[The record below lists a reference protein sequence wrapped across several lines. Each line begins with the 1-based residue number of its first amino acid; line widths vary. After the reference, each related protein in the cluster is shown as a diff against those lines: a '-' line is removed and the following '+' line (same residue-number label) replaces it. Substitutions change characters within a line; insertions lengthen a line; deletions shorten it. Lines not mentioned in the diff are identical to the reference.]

1 VDRILDGC
9 GIKVKIQIRYL
20 LAVPPLLFLGVFYF
34 YPLISIFGLSF
45 APQGA
50 WETGKLYRLVGNGY
64 YLRVLWFT
72 TWQAGLSTLLTLI
85 IALPAAYV
93 FAHYEF
99 RGKAL
104 IQSLITVPFILPTVV
119 TAAAFRALLGPGG
132 LVNTG
137 LMAAFDLSRPPVN
150 IDHTVWFFLLAHIF
164 YNYTVIVRLVGGF
177 WARLPRDVNEAARM
191 LGASRRQVFL
201 KVTLPLLM
209 PAVLAASLLIFVF
222 CFTSFGVVLILGGPR
237 LATVEVEIYRQ
248 AVHLFNLPMA
258 AALSLVQI
266 IFIFGLMWLYTWLE
280 RRSAVSLIPTMT
292 PRNARAS
299 ARTRFDRLMIG
310 GTTTFLIFFL
320 GAPLMA
326 LLLSSLLTGSG
337 PGFTYYLALFENKA
351 QSILYVA
358 PITAMANS
366 LGFALAA
373 TAIALILGWCSA
385 AFLAGRRSR
394 LTGFL
399 DPVFMLP
406 LSTSAVT
413 LGFGFII
420 ALDEPPL
427 NLRTSLL
434 LPAIAHAMVAF
445 PFVIR
450 SLLPAWRGIPQSLRE
465 AAAVLGAS
473 PVKVWQA
480 VDWPILSRA
489 LMVGAMFAF
498 AISMGEFGATVFV
511 ARPQTPTMPL
521 AIYRYLTHPGAMN
534 YGQAM
539 AMSCVLMVTTA
550 IGFVLLE
557 KIRIT
562 PGDY

>member
-1 VDRILDGC
+1 MKL
-9 GIKVKIQIRYL
+9 KLRYL
-20 LAVPPLLFLGVFYF
+20 LAAPPLIFLGVFYF
-34 YPLISIFGLSF
+34 YPLISIFVLSF
-45 APQGA
+45 TADGV
-50 WETGKLYRLVGNGY
+50 WETGKLYKLVSTSY

-72 TWQAGLSTLLTLI
+72 TWQAGLSTLLTLLL
-85 IALPAAYV
+85 ALPGAYV
-93 FAHYEF
+93 FSHYEF

-104 IQSLITVPFILPTVV
+104 IQSLITVPFVLPTVV

-137 LMAAFDLSRPPVN
+137 LMAAFDMPRPPVN

-164 YNYTVIVRLVGGF
+164 YNYTVVLRLVGGF
-177 WARLPRDVNEAARM
+177 WARLPRNLNEAARM
-191 LGASRRQVFL
+191 LGASRRQVWF

-209 PAVLAASLLIFVF
+209 PAILAASLLIFIF

-258 AALSLVQI
+258 AVLSLVQI
-266 IFIFGLMWLYTWLE
+266 LFTFGLMWLYTWFE
-280 RRSAVSLIPTMT
+280 RRSAVSLIPTMN
-292 PRNARAS
+292 RNETRPS
-299 ARTRFDRLMIG
+299 ARSRFDKWVIG
-310 GTTTFLIFFL
+310 GNTTFLVVLL

-337 PGFTYYLALFENKA
+337 VGFTYYLGLFENKA

-358 PITAMANS
+358 PIKAMANS

-373 TAIALILGWCSA
+373 TAIAMILGWCSA

-473 PVKVWQA
+473 PLKVWQT

-489 LMVGAMFAF
+489 LVAGAIFAF

-511 ARPQTPTMPL
+511 ARPQTPTLPL

-539 AMSCVLMVTTA
+539 AMSCILMVTTA
-550 IGFVLLE
+550 IGFVFLE

-562 PGDY
+562 PGDC

>member
-9 GIKVKIQIRYL
+9 GIKVKTQIRYL

-222 CFTSFGVVLILGGPR
+222 CFTHQLWCGAHFRGAPPGHRGGGNIPPGRALVQPADGRSVITGPDYIYFR
-237 LATVEVEIYRQ
+237 LDV
-248 AVHLFNLPMA
+248 AVHLA
-258 AALSLVQI
+258 RKTQCRLSD
-266 IFIFGLMWLYTWLE
+266 
-280 RRSAVSLIPTMT
+280 S
-292 PRNARAS
+292 
-299 ARTRFDRLMIG
+299 DH
-310 GTTTFLIFFL
+310 
-320 GAPLMA
+320 
-326 LLLSSLLTGSG
+326 
-337 PGFTYYLALFENKA
+337 
-351 QSILYVA
+351 
-358 PITAMANS
+358 
-366 LGFALAA
+366 
-373 TAIALILGWCSA
+373 
-385 AFLAGRRSR
+385 
-394 LTGFL
+394 
-399 DPVFMLP
+399 D
-406 LSTSAVT
+406 
-413 LGFGFII
+413 
-420 ALDEPPL
+420 
-427 NLRTSLL
+427 
-434 LPAIAHAMVAF
+434 
-445 PFVIR
+445 
-450 SLLPAWRGIPQSLRE
+450 
-465 AAAVLGAS
+465 S
-473 PVKVWQA
+473 P
-480 VDWPILSRA
+480 
-489 LMVGAMFAF
+489 
-498 AISMGEFGATVFV
+498 
-511 ARPQTPTMPL
+511 
-521 AIYRYLTHPGAMN
+521 
-534 YGQAM
+534 
-539 AMSCVLMVTTA
+539 
-550 IGFVLLE
+550 
-557 KIRIT
+557 
-562 PGDY
+562 